1 MEYKKIINLI
11 DNKITYAV
19 AESYDDRITKIQKI
33 HNKIIQKQL
42 QMSMTKKYLKKDIY
56 LQKKNKKLLITLI
69 SIQQYNK
76 EYQKIINLLNN
87 EPNQPT
93 KFRTKN
99 SIEIN
104 DDAHGTNNIDS
115 QINFKTSMLK
125 SSLCDCSDT
134 YILVKET
141 INGSTSRR

>member
-1 MEYKKIINLI
+1 
-11 DNKITYAV
+11 
-19 AESYDDRITKIQKI
+19 
-33 HNKIIQKQL
+33 
-42 QMSMTKKYLKKDIY
+42 MSMTKKYLKKDIY

-99 SIEIN
+99 WIEIN
-104 DDAHGTNNIDS
+104 DGAHGTYNIYS
-115 QINFKTSMLK
+115 QTNLK
-125 SSLCDCSDT
+125 LQC
-134 YILVKET
+134 
-141 INGSTSRR
+141 

>member
-56 LQKKNKKLLITLI
+56 LQKKSRKLLII
-69 SIQQYNK
+69 WDYCNSIIM
-76 EYQKIINLLNN
+76 EYQK
-87 EPNQPT
+87 
-93 KFRTKN
+93 
-99 SIEIN
+99 
-104 DDAHGTNNIDS
+104 
-115 QINFKTSMLK
+115 
-125 SSLCDCSDT
+125 
-134 YILVKET
+134 
-141 INGSTSRR
+141 